1 MIDSNITLKKLEVF
15 LSFMTKGNI
24 NLVAEAME
32 LSSVS
37 VHRSLHSLEEGVKC
51 PLFIHKGRT
60 LQPLPTAF
68 ILEKYAKEILQLTE
82 QAVNAT
88 CQAAGLGKTR
98 IRIGTLYSLTIETI
112 PQLII
117 GFKLRKP
124 EIEID
129 LIMGSNQELLAQLE
143 HDQLDAML
151 ISISDSSLD
160 KNLFEVLPLFEDDL
174 FIAGPIDSPL
184 LAKPD
189 VSLQDLQEQN
199 FIALS
204 EGFATYHSLNKA
216 FASTNFKPHISMYVN
231 DIFSLINLV
240 QAGVGFSLLPG
251 RMKTAYL
258 NTVKMVPFAKGQ
270 PISQTIG
277 LVFARSR
284 ERDPNLLTLV
294 AISRMY
300 ALAQQTH
307 HCS

>member
-1 MIDSNITLKKLEVF
+1 M
-15 LSFMTKGNI
+15 
-24 NLVAEAME
+24 
-32 LSSVS
+32 
-37 VHRSLHSLEEGVKC
+37 
-51 PLFIHKGRT
+51 
-60 LQPLPTAF
+60 
-68 ILEKYAKEILQLTE
+68 
-82 QAVNAT
+82 
-88 CQAAGLGKTR
+88 
-98 IRIGTLYSLTIETI
+98 YSLTIETI

-129 LIMGSNQELLAQLE
+129 LIIGSNQELLAQLE

-204 EGFATYHSLNKA
+204 EGFVTYHSLNKA

-258 NTVKMVPFAKGQ
+258 NTVNLRKV
-270 PISQTIG
+270 SL
-277 LVFARSR
+277 LVKPLAWYLPEAVSAI
-284 ERDPNLLTLV
+284 LTF
-294 AISRMY
+294 
-300 ALAQQTH
+300 
-307 HCS
+307 